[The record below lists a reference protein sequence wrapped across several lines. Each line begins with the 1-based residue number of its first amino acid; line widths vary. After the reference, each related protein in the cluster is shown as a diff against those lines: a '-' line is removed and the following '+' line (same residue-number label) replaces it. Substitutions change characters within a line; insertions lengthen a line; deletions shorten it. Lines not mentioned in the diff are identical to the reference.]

1 MQEITVSANKGVDL
15 DELRDLKEVDKSKE
29 ILNLPE
35 QGEIIV
41 IVFFFIFF
49 RLLPREPNFF
59 IYLLLISE
67 HFLYFKKKM
76 KCIFNRLVK

>member
-41 IVFFFIFF
+41 IVFFLFFF

-59 IYLLLISE
+59 IYLFLISE
-67 HFLYFKKKM
+67 HFLYFRKKK
-76 KCIFNRLVK
+76 